1 MHRIDTIRTR
11 TGLATVAVRT
21 SAVIVAIGAAC
32 AFAAC
37 SSTGAAGDQEA
48 TAGEPAGPSAE
59 SPVTR
64 QQIREIQQQR
74 QRGVREGR

>member
-11 TGLATVAVRT
+11 AGLATVAVR
-21 SAVIVAIGAAC
+21 ALAAIVACGVALAGTG
-32 AFAAC
+32 C
-37 SSTGAAGDQEA
+37 SSTGAAGDEQA
-48 TAGEPAGPSAE
+48 TAGEPAGPTAE

-74 QRGVREGR
+74 QRGVRDGR